1 MHSRA
6 CPERGSCSRSRP
18 RSDPLAPRGN
28 TGSADHVLPLLRD
41 SERRAACEAATRV
54 ANALRTNAFYRRGDP
69 YTCREPD
76 LLRLAS
82 DLTRRW
88 RRCSLKRALLPD
100 RRLRA
105 VTPSCASRK
114 IRGRCPQALR
124 PDDDPGLEEFPAAL
138 AALRAQLPA
147 GDDAAGQI
155 GASAGLRC
163 HERPCRDRRSGQ
175 RG

>member
-124 PDDDPGLEEFPAAL
+124 PDDDPGPRGVSGGAG
-138 AALRAQLPA
+138 RAPRT
-147 GDDAAGQI
+147 AAGR
-155 GASAGLRC
+155 GRRRRA
-163 HERPCRDRRSGQ
+163 DRRVGGPSLP
-175 RG
+175 